1 MKTSLLSLFLLLGCA
16 GPRAQLV
23 VLLEAESTI
32 SDGLDPGSDEES
44 VVDGWSVRYER
55 FLLSIGD
62 VAVARSDT
70 REMALD
76 DREHVVE
83 MRLLPASGYVL
94 ARFDALS
101 SGRWN
106 QFGYRFARAS
116 AQSERDPSVTQ
127 ADFDAMA
134 SGGLTYWIRGTLENP
149 SGESCP
155 PAGTCR
161 SATSVAFDLR
171 VPVGTTL
178 HDCVDESESA
188 GVVVPNSGS
197 ASVSTTIHGDHLF
210 FDAFPTGAEI
220 IHRRAQWLANA
231 DTNGDGTTTT
241 DELAA
246 IDASRLLPSSTH
258 NLANAPVPINTALDF
273 VRAQLSSQGHLQGE
287 GDCIWQIDP

>member
-1 MKTSLLSLFLLLGCA
+1 MKIVLLSLLLLGCT
-16 GPRAQLV
+16 GPRARVV
-23 VLLEAESTI
+23 VLLEAEATI
-32 SDGLDPGSDEES
+32 SEGLDAGTDEES
-44 VVDGWSVRYER
+44 VIDGWNVRYER

-62 VAVARSDT
+62 VALERSDT
-70 REMALD
+70 REMAID
-76 DREHVVE
+76 EREHVVD
-83 MRLLPASGYVL
+83 MRLLPTSGYVL

-101 SGRWN
+101 AGRWN
-106 QFGYRFARAS
+106 HFGYRFPHAS
-116 AQSERDPSVTQ
+116 TQSERDPSVPQ
-127 ADFDAMA
+127 ADFDVMA
-134 SGGLTYWIRGTLENP
+134 SAGLTFSIRGTLTNP
-149 SGESCP
+149 SGQACP
-155 PAGTCR
+155 PGGACR

-171 VPVGTTL
+171 VPVATTN
-178 HDCVDESESA
+178 HDCADETESS
-188 GVVVPNSGS
+188 GVVVPNGGS
-197 ASVSTTIHGDHLF
+197 TAVAATIHGDHLF

-241 DELAA
+241 EELAA